1 MTTVWMLLEV
11 MEIKEN
17 LRETTKKIS
26 TESVLHKPKINFLKE
41 FWLADLARVMSLIG
55 LVATMMMI

>member
-41 FWLADLARVMSLIG
+41 F
-55 LVATMMMI
+55 